1 MLIVAIVNANCGIV
15 NANCGIVNANCG
27 DCQC

>member
-1 MLIVAIVNANCGIV
+1 MLIVGIVNANCGIV
-15 NANCGIVNANCG
+15 NANCGIVNANCW